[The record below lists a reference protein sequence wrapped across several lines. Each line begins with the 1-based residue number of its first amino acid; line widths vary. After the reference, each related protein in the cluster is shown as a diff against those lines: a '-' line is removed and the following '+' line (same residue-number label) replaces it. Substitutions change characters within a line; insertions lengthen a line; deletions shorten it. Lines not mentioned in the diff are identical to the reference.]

1 MQNELVLTQEERAR
15 QLLHQNRQV
24 MQYQAQLLAQA
35 MQYNNANQV

>member
-1 MQNELVLTQEERAR
+1 MKNEVAFTQEERAR
-15 QLLHQNRQV
+15 QLLHQKRQV